1 MHKISHAD
9 LRVTNAREYL
19 AGVRQH
25 KVSALPPSVLLR
37 EVAELRRQLGQVL
50 DAIDQAEDEIQGSRT
65 ASGTD
70 PDGMTTIV
78 PPDLPAVLGA
88 LADAAGCHERHLS
101 RPEVAAAYRSLARQ
115 LDDGR

>member
-1 MHKISHAD
+1 MTAD
-9 LRVTNAREYL
+9 PRVTAAREYL
-19 AGVRQH
+19 TGIRQH
-25 KVSALPPSVLLR
+25 KVAALPPSVLVR
-37 EVAELRRQLGQVL
+37 ECAELRRQLGQVL
-50 DAIDQAEDEIQGSRT
+50 DAVGQADGEIRGSRT

-78 PPDLPAVLGA
+78 PADLPAVLGA

-101 RPEVAAAYRSLARQ
+101 RPEVAAAYRSLSRQ